1 MRRKTVLLVENDIA
15 LRKEVARLLA
25 AETLD
30 VTQAD
35 DCEVAFQHVA
45 TRQYDVI
52 VTNVTVAV
60 LPGGT
65 GFLQLVRDQKACI
78 FVSPG
83 GELWL
88 STSDRPEQIVLRG
101 TFTVREFATC
111 IADSVRRV
119 LRTAHLDDF
128 IPATPTDP
136 DARRQ
141 SMTKEKPA

>member
-35 DCEVAFQHVA
+35 DCEVAFRHVA
-45 TRQYDVI
+45 TRTYDVI

-65 GFLQLVRDQKACI
+65 GFLQFVRDQKACI

>member
-1 MRRKTVLLVENDIA
+1 MQCKTVLLVENDIA
-15 LRKEVARLLA
+15 LRKEVARLLE
-25 AETLD
+25 AETVD
-30 VTQAD
+30 VTQTD
-35 DCEVAFQHVA
+35 DCEVAFRHVA
-45 TRQYDVI
+45 TRAYDVI
-52 VTNVTVAV
+52 VINVTVAV

-88 STSDRPEQIVLRG
+88 STSARPEQVVLRG
-101 TFTVREFATC
+101 SFTVREFATC

-119 LRTAHLDDF
+119 LRTAHLDEL
-128 IPATPTDP
+128 IPATSTDP